1 MQFQPYLMFDGH
13 CAEAMR
19 FYERVL
25 GGSLEAMMTF
35 ADAPGGCEGI
45 AAGSPERI
53 MHACLSLEGSRL
65 MASDTM
71 DGQPDEGLKGF
82 ALTLIYPSV
91 DDARR
96 VFEALGEGG
105 RVQMPMQRTFWVEA
119 FGVVVDRF
127 GTPWMVNG
135 GEMTRP

>member
-25 GGSLEAMMTF
+25 GGKLEAMMKF
-35 ADAPGGCEGI
+35 ADAPGCDEMSSS
-45 AAGSPERI
+45 GSAERI
-53 MHACLSLEGSRL
+53 MHACLNLEGSRL

-71 DGQPDEGLKGF
+71 AGQPYEGLKGF
-82 ALTLIYPSV
+82 AVTLTYPAV
-91 DDARR
+91 EAARR

-105 RVQMPMQRTFWVEA
+105 RTMMPMERTFWAEA

-127 GTPWMVNG
+127 GTSWMING
-135 GEMTRP
+135 GQMSG